1 MKINKIV
8 VGSRVLAENVKVC
21 ESVASRIRGLMFSKR
36 LMDNQALVIVN
47 ENEGIPEARLHMLF
61 VFYKID
67 ILWLNKKL
75 EVVDLKQKAM
85 PFTPLL
91 TPRKPA
97 KYVVEMPAGKIKE
110 NRIEIGDD
118 IKFL

>member
-1 MKINKIV
+1 MKISKIV
-8 VGSRVLAENVKVC
+8 NDSKIIAEDVRVC
-21 ESVASRIRGLMFSKR
+21 ESIASRMRGLMFSKK
-36 LMDNQALVIVN
+36 LNNDEALVMVN
-47 ENEGIPEARLHMLF
+47 KNEGVGGARLHMLF

-67 ILWLNKKL
+67 ILWLDKKL
-75 EVVDLKQKAM
+75 EVVDLKQEAM

-91 TPRKPA
+91 SPSKPA
-97 KYVVEMPAGKIKE
+97 KYVVEMLAGKIKE